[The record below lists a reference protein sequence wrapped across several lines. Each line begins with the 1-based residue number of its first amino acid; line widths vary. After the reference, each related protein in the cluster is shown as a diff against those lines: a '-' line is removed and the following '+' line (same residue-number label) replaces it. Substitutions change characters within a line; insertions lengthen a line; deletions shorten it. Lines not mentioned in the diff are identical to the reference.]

1 MPSHLVAAT
10 VAGASAALG
19 VLAYGTFAPRS
30 RLWGRILSRA
40 ADASADG
47 RPAGV
52 ALTFDDGPTPGGT
65 DRVLDVLRAEGVPAA
80 FFVVGRNVDRW
91 PDLVRRMDAEGHVVG
106 NHTYDHSHY
115 GICRAQWY
123 WDREVV
129 KGDAAIERAI
139 GRRPAM
145 FRPPMGFKT
154 GHVTLAAR
162 KRGLA
167 TVTWSRRAVDGVPT
181 TPGRILDRLAA
192 STGPGD
198 VVLLHDGIEPHARR
212 RDPSATAGALPPL
225 IAALRGRGLV
235 LERLDRLLGLPAY
248 QA

>member
-1 MPSHLVAAT
+1 MSPRLGVGILAPVHCRAGRTPIMPPPHLTAAT
-10 VAGASAALG
+10 VAGASAALSAGLG
-19 VLAYGTFAPRS
+19 VLAFGTFVPQS
-30 RLWGRILSRA
+30 RLWGRVVSRA
-40 ADASADG
+40 GPVAADG

-91 PDLVRRMDAEGHVVG
+91 PDLARRMDAEGHVVA

-123 WDREVV
+123 WDRQVREA
-129 KGDAAIERAI
+129 DAAIERAI

-154 GHVTLAAR
+154 GHVTRAAR

-181 TPGRILDRLAA
+181 TP
-192 STGPGD
+192 
-198 VVLLHDGIEPHARR
+198 
-212 RDPSATAGALPPL
+212 
-225 IAALRGRGLV
+225 
-235 LERLDRLLGLPAY
+235 
-248 QA
+248 